1 MNPIHIKPE
10 NRGSFTRYCKAM
22 GENGVTSKCISKG
35 KASKS
40 SSIRKKATFAKNARD
55 WNK

>member
-40 SSIRKKATFAKNARD
+40 PSIRKKATFAKNFAH
-55 WNK
+55 